1 MEGKH
6 YLCINAKHFCHS
18 VLGLFHWNTYFLHTV
33 CEPLHLLR
41 SQVSSSRSRVCFQSL
56 KAIVTP
62 ECLLVLDFRGFGLD
76 KWLVLELGPQL
87 AGEGTLVT
95 YSLPFEFRALEA
107 LLQHRVG

>member
-1 MEGKH
+1 MLNISVTQFWGYFTGTH
-6 YLCINAKHFCHS
+6 ISCTLCVSHCTS
-18 VLGLFHWNTYFLHTV
+18 SG
-33 CEPLHLLR
+33 LR